1 MAGRAYRPRFLF
13 VYPNSRIAVMGAEQ
27 LAGVMEMVQR
37 QAAEKAGMPL
47 DEAQAAAL
55 RTHLIQEIEKTST
68 AWYSTAQL
76 WDDGVIDPRQTREI
90 LGLCL
95 SIVYQHPI
103 QPSNQYGVFRH

>member
-1 MAGRAYRPRFLF
+1 
-13 VYPNSRIAVMGAEQ
+13 
-27 LAGVMEMVQR
+27 
-37 QAAEKAGMPL
+37 L

-95 SIVYQHPI
+95 SIVYQNLI